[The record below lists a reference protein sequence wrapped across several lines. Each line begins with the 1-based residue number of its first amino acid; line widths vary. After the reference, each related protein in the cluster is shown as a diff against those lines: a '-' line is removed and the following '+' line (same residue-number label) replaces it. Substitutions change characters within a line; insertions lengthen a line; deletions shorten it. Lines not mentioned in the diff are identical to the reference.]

1 MNKARVYL
9 ALAALLLSACAGN
22 AGNQEAGAP
31 PIRNVLVL
39 MSDDHAAYA
48 TGAYGNPIIRTPSID
63 RLAGEGVLFSRAYAN
78 SPVCSPSRHSIIT
91 GRLPHAAGV
100 TLLRSSLSEDQLTI
114 AEHLQSLGFKTGAV
128 GKMAFYG
135 DAKHGFDYRIEG
147 RDHDRYLEAHPAQRP
162 PTDTPTKAVW
172 KPFRDPAATWL
183 NSQGLPGTGY
193 PAPGNFERR
202 GLYDNDFLGTFFAS
216 LAVDFMT
223 RNRNER
229 FCLWLSFYEPHS
241 PFNFPIEFA
250 GRYNPAEMPVPETGA
265 EDERWIPEIFRDLT
279 EQEKRGII
287 RSYYSSV
294 EYLDKNIGQTLD
306 VLKDL
311 GLDRNTLVVYVSDH
325 GYLLGH
331 HGRFEKHSMWEE
343 AVRVPLIIRDPR
355 YPSRTVNALVELIDL
370 VPTIL
375 EALGVPPMPGQQG
388 KSLRHLLR
396 GGEEKHRDVVFSEY
410 LDDHRAMVRDE
421 RWKYVITS
429 GKHDLALG
437 YATGF
442 GPSGRFETLYDLQE
456 DPGEFHNLAGDPD
469 RSEVLSEM
477 RARMLEVFQSTH
489 PNAGAM
495 PPGLSILGKLEWFL
509 EPPDPTP

>member
-1 MNKARVYL
+1 MHKAGGSL
-9 ALAALLLSACAGN
+9 AFAALLLGACAGN
-22 AGNQEAGAP
+22 GEDRQAGGH

-39 MSDDHAAYA
+39 MSDDHAAYV
-48 TGAYGNPIIRTPSID
+48 TGAYGNSIVRTPGVD
-63 RLAGEGVLFSRAYAN
+63 RLAAQGVLFSRAYAN
-78 SPVCSPSRHSIIT
+78 APVCSPSRHSIIT

-100 TLLRSSLSEDQLTI
+100 TLLSSSLSEDQLTI
-114 AEHLQSLGFKTGAV
+114 AEHLQSHGFKTGAV
-128 GKMAFYG
+128 GKMAFHG
-135 DAKHGFDYRIEG
+135 DVKHGFDYRIEG
-147 RDHDRYLEAHPAQRP
+147 RDHDRYLEFRPAQRP
-162 PTDTPTKAVW
+162 PAGTPTKAVW
-172 KPFRDPAATWL
+172 KPFGDPAATWL
-183 NSQGLPGTGY
+183 NSEGLPGTGY

-202 GLYDNDFLGTFFAS
+202 GLYDNDFLGTFFTS
-216 LAVDFMT
+216 LAIDFMT
-223 RNRNER
+223 RNRDQR
-229 FCLWLSFYEPHS
+229 FCLFLSFYEPHS

-287 RSYYSSV
+287 RSYYTSV
-294 EYLDKNIGQTLD
+294 EYLDKNIGLVLD
-306 VLKDL
+306 ALRDL
-311 GLDRNTLVVYVSDH
+311 GLDRNTLVIYVSDH

-355 YPSRTVNALVELIDL
+355 YPSHRVNALVELIDL

-375 EALGVPPMPGQQG
+375 ETLEVPPMPGQQG
-388 KSLRHLLR
+388 ISLRHLLQ
-396 GGEEKHRDVVFSEY
+396 GGEDQHRDVVFSEY
-410 LDDHRAMVRDE
+410 LDDQRAMVRGE

-442 GPSGRFETLYDLQE
+442 GPSGRFESLYDLRE
-456 DPGEFHNLAGDPD
+456 DPGEFHNLAGDPN

-477 RARMLEVFQSTH
+477 RTRMLEIFQKTH
-489 PNAGAM
+489 PKAELM
-495 PPGLSILGKLEWFL
+495 PPDLSILEQLEWFL
-509 EPPDPTP
+509 EPPDG